1 MKKIIMISII
11 TTMSLYANYSY
22 GGNNMGK
29 IDMHGGKEQKLVP
42 NQMKMNNFNGLN
54 NLSINK
60 PTNPDKPE
68 VKNLTE
74 EEKKDNK

>member
-1 MKKIIMISII
+1 
-11 TTMSLYANYSY
+11 
-22 GGNNMGK
+22 
-29 IDMHGGKEQKLVP
+29 MHGGKEQKLVP